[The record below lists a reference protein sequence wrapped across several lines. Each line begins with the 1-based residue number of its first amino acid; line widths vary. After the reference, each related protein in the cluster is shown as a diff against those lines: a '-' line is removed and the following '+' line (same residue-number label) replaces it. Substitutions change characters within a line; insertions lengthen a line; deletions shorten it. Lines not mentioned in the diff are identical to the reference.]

1 MDDTIPPREARRNLA
16 RRMPRERSQPW
27 RWTDGGLATHNLPHR
42 RRLPIP
48 PPPADAMPIRT
59 PRFRLAALLVAV
71 VPSMLLACGALSAQA
86 SAPASGTPV
95 HVDTL
100 ALRRTVEGM
109 MRGYEGVAGVA
120 VRGLRTGEGFSIRG
134 DEPFPSASLIKV
146 AVLTTLLDE
155 VRRGTMSLDERTTL
169 IRRDRVPGD
178 GMLTVLDGGLQPTLG
193 DLARLMISISDNTAT
208 NLLLDKLNIRTTW
221 AKMDSL
227 GLPRTRIHSKV
238 YLRAASVAP
247 DSSAR
252 YGLGV
257 TTPNEMVRL
266 FTLLSQGRA
275 VSPALDSVG
284 MGMLRDNRDYTKLV
298 RWLPETIVAAHK
310 TGEVDQSRNDCGILF
325 GPEQP
330 VAVCV
335 MTREN
340 KDTSYAVDNPANL
353 LIARIGRE
361 VFHQYNPSVALP
373 ALPRI

>member
-1 MDDTIPPREARRNLA
+1 
-16 RRMPRERSQPW
+16 MP
-27 RWTDGGLATHNLPHR
+27 L
-42 RRLPIP
+42 
-48 PPPADAMPIRT
+48 RT
-59 PRFRLAALLVAV
+59 PAAPIAALALV
-71 VPSMLLACGALSAQA
+71 LLAL
-86 SAPASGTPV
+86 APAAARAQTPEPAPAPVAPV

-100 ALRRTVEGM
+100 ALRRAVEEM
-109 MRGYEGVAGVA
+109 MRGYPGVAGMS

-146 AVLTTLLDE
+146 AVLVTLMDE
-155 VRRGTMSLDERTTL
+155 VRKGTLSLDERTTM

-208 NLLLDKLNIRTTW
+208 NLILDKLNIRTTW

-238 YLRAASVAP
+238 YLRVASVAP
-247 DSSAR
+247 DSSVR

-266 FTLLSQGRA
+266 FTLLEGGNA
-275 VSPALDSVG
+275 VSPAHDSAAIA
-284 MGMLRDNRDYTKLV
+284 MLRDNRDYTKLV
-298 RWLPETIVAAHK
+298 RWLPETIPAAHK
-310 TGEVDQSRNDCGILF
+310 TGEVDQSRNDCGILY
-325 GPEQP
+325 GPHQP
-330 VAVCV
+330 IAICV

-340 KDTSYAVDNPANL
+340 REQSYAVDNPANL
-353 LIARIGRE
+353 LIARIARE
-361 VFHQYNPSVALP
+361 VFHRYNPTVPLP